1 MSFFAVLR
9 LGFVALFLL
18 LVMPTFVSAG
28 LFPKSSLVKMIDA
41 KGFREIMKLNVSN
54 TRFSISMPQFIV
66 GFLLS
71 LVFLCLCSFNPSI
84 FSPPPCFAFDPLI
97 SR

>member
-9 LGFVALFLL
+9 LGFVASFLL

-41 KGFREIMKLNVSN
+41 KGFREIMKLNVSHA
-54 TRFSISMPQFIV
+54 RFSISMPQFIV
-66 GFLLS
+66 EFLLS
-71 LVFLCLCSFNPSI
+71 LVFLCLCSLQSFHFLPRVLPSI
-84 FSPPPCFAFDPLI
+84 PMMK
-97 SR
+97 